1 MRTREPDERTAAAAV
16 RLAGR
21 ALSPVLSSFSGPLR
35 IPIVVFEIV
44 LGRRWWQ

>member
-1 MRTREPDERTAAAAV
+1 MKEPPPLLFVSLAA
-16 RLAGR
+16 